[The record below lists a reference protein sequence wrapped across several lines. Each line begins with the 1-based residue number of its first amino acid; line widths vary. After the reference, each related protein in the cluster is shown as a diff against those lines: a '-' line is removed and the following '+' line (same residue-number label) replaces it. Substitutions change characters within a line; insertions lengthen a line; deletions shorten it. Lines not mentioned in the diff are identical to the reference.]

1 MLPNE
6 FWLEPP
12 PNDAP
17 NPDDEF
23 SLAEL
28 LNRDTVLYAT
38 NQDTTTKL
46 MKPNLFLAK
55 YTILYLFSIN
65 ALAKSIYL

>member
-6 FWLEPP
+6 LWLEPP

-17 NPDDEF
+17 NPDDEC

-38 NQDTTTKL
+38 NQD
-46 MKPNLFLAK
+46 
-55 YTILYLFSIN
+55 
-65 ALAKSIYL
+65 